1 MGSICRKI
9 WTKAAIEDVW
19 SAIRDIGA
27 LHTRLVPGFVTD
39 TRVEPG
45 ARIVTFGNGM
55 VLREPIITVDDNAR
69 RVVWSAEGGP
79 FTHYNAS
86 LQAFAEDGATRV
98 VWIADFLPEEVASNQ
113 QAAMDAALQVMKAT
127 LDRLAENRG
136 VPRSLM
142 NDSAACLGPP
152 QEGLVLNL
160 ISFQAVK
167 AGSRCC
173 GKPQRRTPAHAL
185 KRISV
190 DSLMSVVR
198 THYGT
203 GISTDP
209 ADGKPGLLHRIESQA
224 G

>member
-1 MGSICRKI
+1 MGSICKKI
-9 WTKAAIEDVW
+9 VTKAAIENVW

-98 VWIADFLPEEVASNQ
+98 VWIADFLPEAVASNQ
-113 QAAMDAALQVMKAT
+113 QAAMDAALQPA
-127 LDRLAENRG
+127 R
-136 VPRSLM
+136 
-142 NDSAACLGPP
+142 
-152 QEGLVLNL
+152 
-160 ISFQAVK
+160 
-167 AGSRCC
+167 
-173 GKPQRRTPAHAL
+173 RRTAAQSMPT
-185 KRISV
+185 KRKTRTVAKSQSGSKRSSKAKRKVGSV
-190 DSLMSVVR
+190 R
-198 THYGT
+198 RR
-203 GISTDP
+203 
-209 ADGKPGLLHRIESQA
+209 KN
-224 G
+224 

>member
-1 MGSICRKI
+1 MGSICKKI
-9 WTKAAIEDVW
+9 LTKAAIEDVW

-98 VWIADFLPEEVASNQ
+98 VWIADFLPDEVASNQ
-113 QAAMDAALQVMKAT
+113 QAAMDAALQVMKTT
-127 LDRLAENRG
+127 LDRLAEN
-136 VPRSLM
+136 
-142 NDSAACLGPP
+142 
-152 QEGLVLNL
+152 
-160 ISFQAVK
+160 QA
-167 AGSRCC
+167 
-173 GKPQRRTPAHAL
+173 
-185 KRISV
+185 
-190 DSLMSVVR
+190 
-198 THYGT
+198 
-203 GISTDP
+203 DP
-209 ADGKPGLLHRIESQA
+209 V
-224 G
+224 